1 MAKKKNQEIK
11 LTAEPEVMES
21 MGKEAVT
28 ETGNKASEAPVKDEA
43 DNPFMDPQ
51 GQEELPPFL
60 EGNPASPV
68 KTETEIGAGSTEA
81 SNEYLKIEEVTLK
94 FGKGCVG
101 EEFTGKDGVN
111 YRQVSIPNQDRDDH
125 RPWQTFVVRANRIH
139 DNKFGKGVW
148 VKLPRDG
155 STTISRRV
163 STGIDD
169 QGNKIWQ
176 TEKTKVPNTELKK
189 MVEFYKERDKGS
201 FKERLEEKKAEASL
215 LSSKDK
221 PRQRVNENV
230 I

>member
-11 LTAEPEVMES
+11 LTAEPEVLES
-21 MGKEAVT
+21 MGKDMAKE
-28 ETGNKASEAPVKDEA
+28 SQ
-43 DNPFMDPQ
+43 DNPFVDVDTLEKA
-51 GQEELPPFL
+51 GDLPPFL
-60 EGNPASPV
+60 EGETAPAT
-68 KTETEIGAGSTEA
+68 KAETDIGDAGA
-81 SNEYLKIEEVTLK
+81 KKPGEYQKIEEVTLK

-111 YRQVSIPNQDRDDH
+111 YRQVSIPNKDQDDH

-155 STTISRRV
+155 STTLNRRV

-189 MVEFYKERDKGS
+189 MVEFYKERVSMKDKIA
-201 FKERLEEKKAEASL
+201 EKKAEIADRPDAG
-215 LSSKDK
+215 LSPAKDK
-221 PRQRVNENV
+221 SRAVAL
-230 I
+230 